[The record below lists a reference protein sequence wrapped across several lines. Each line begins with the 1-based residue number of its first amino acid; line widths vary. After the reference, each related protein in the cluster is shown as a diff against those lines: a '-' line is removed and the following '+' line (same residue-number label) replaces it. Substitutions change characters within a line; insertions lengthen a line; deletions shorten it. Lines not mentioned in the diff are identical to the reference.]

1 MDTYTWLASRVL
13 FPLHERLKGH
23 DTVRI
28 YREMQRTQWLPPAE
42 IEKLRLERLRSLLRH
57 AGDTVP
63 FYRTLFAEAGCAP
76 EAVTSLSDLGRLPI
90 LTKDIVRQNLDRM
103 RSTAGIALEPWTTSG
118 STGTPFKFYVSKQRI
133 SHDIAAKWRT
143 TTWFGVDIGDR
154 EIVAWNSPL
163 ELAGHDW
170 VKTVR
175 DRVFRSK
182 LLPATS
188 LSPRRMDEFLEEI
201 RRFRP
206 RQLFGYP
213 TSLALLAERAVD
225 RGLRLDRIGI
235 KVAFVTAERLLPHHR
250 EMITKGFGCRVAN
263 QYGARDSGYLA
274 HECPEGNMHITAE
287 DLIVEIVDEA
297 GRPVPAGTPG
307 ELAVTNLFS
316 HGFPFIRYKN
326 GDVAVLSDRTCPCG
340 RGLPLLEDVHGRT
353 NDVLIAADGGRVH
366 SVVFSS
372 LMRDVPGARQFKI
385 VQETRDHVTL
395 QLVVGGD
402 FDEAVSYPL
411 LRRVFAD
418 RLGVGV
424 NLSIERVNAIAPEP
438 SGKYKYIVC
447 RIPGV

>member
-1 MDTYTWLASRVL
+1 MNAYTWLASRVL
-13 FPLHERLKGH
+13 FPLHEYLKGH
-23 DTVRI
+23 DSVRI
-28 YREMQRTQWLPPAE
+28 YREMQRTQWLSPAA
-42 IEKLRLERLRSLLRH
+42 IEALQVERLRALLRH

-63 FYRTLFAEAGCAP
+63 FYRTLFAEAGFRP
-76 EAVTSLSDLGRLPI
+76 EDVRSVEDLTRLPI
-90 LTKDIVRQNLDRM
+90 LTKQIVRENLDGM

-118 STGTPFKFYVSKQRI
+118 SSGTPFKFYVSRLRI

-143 TTWFGVDIGDR
+143 TTWWGVDMGDR

-163 ELAGHDW
+163 ELAAHDR
-170 VKTVR
+170 VKAIR
-175 DRVFRSK
+175 DRIFRSR

-188 LSPRRMDEFLEEI
+188 LSPQRMDDFLEEI

-206 RQLFGYP
+206 KQLFGYP

-225 RGLRLDRIGI
+225 RGLHLDRIGI
-235 KVAFVTAERLLPHHR
+235 KVAFVTAERLMPHHR
-250 EMITKGFGCRVAN
+250 EMITRGFGCPVAN

-287 DLIVEIVDEA
+287 DLIVEIVDDA
-297 GRPVPAGTPG
+297 GHPVPHGTPG
-307 ELAVTNLFS
+307 ELVVTNLFS
-316 HGFPFIRYKN
+316 PGFPFIRYKN

-385 VQETRDHVTL
+385 VQEARDHVTL
-395 QLVVGGD
+395 QLVVGNE
-402 FDEAVSYPL
+402 FNTTASYAR
-411 LRRVFAD
+411 LRHVFAEK
-418 RLGVGV
+418 LGAAVQ
-424 NLSIERVNAIAPEP
+424 LSIEQVPAIEPEP
-438 SGKYKYIVC
+438 TGKYKYIVC